1 MKISMLK
8 KLLSC
13 LFAFAILLSSTTVY
27 ADDKDLANMQAGNSP
42 LPTLKTVYSIE
53 ELSEYLSTYR
63 IKYAK
68 DKDFCTYR
76 EHSPKMG
83 EFYNNLDC
91 IYFPSNVDPKLIT
104 RIDLCVYDV
113 YIYFKKNEKATENTQ
128 IRWMFSEDSTSFDSK
143 LKRLGDNESAK
154 GGNFAEINKFI
165 KNRQP
170 NVYNE
175 LVTLYDLGVCDI
187 KKAYVSDVPILSE
200 GHPSFP
206 RDKDIAPDE
215 SLKVDYNYELKNFGY
230 EFDIGGNLP
239 DRDLGYKY
247 CDLIKVPIAI
257 KKDLSAGE
265 ACYEK
270 SERLN

>member
-8 KLLSC
+8 KILSC
-13 LFAFAILLSSTTVY
+13 LFVFTILLSSTTVY
-27 ADDKDLANMQAGNSP
+27 ADNKDAATTAGNSP
-42 LPTLKTVYSIE
+42 LPTLKTVYSID

-63 IKYAK
+63 IEYAK

-83 EFYNNLDC
+83 EFYNTLDC
-91 IYFPSNVDPKLIT
+91 IYLPRCVDPKLIT
-104 RIDLCVYDV
+104 EIDLCVYDV

-128 IRWMFSEDSTSFDSK
+128 IRWMFSEDSTLFDSK

-175 LVTLYDLGVCDI
+175 LVAIYDSGVCDI

-200 GHPSFP
+200 GYPHFP
-206 RDKDIAPDE
+206 YDKDIAPDE
-215 SLKVDYNYELKNFGY
+215 RLKVDYNYSLKSFGY
-230 EFDIGGNLP
+230 EFMIGGNLP

-247 CDLIKVPIAI
+247 CDLVKVPLTI

-270 SERLN
+270 SESLN